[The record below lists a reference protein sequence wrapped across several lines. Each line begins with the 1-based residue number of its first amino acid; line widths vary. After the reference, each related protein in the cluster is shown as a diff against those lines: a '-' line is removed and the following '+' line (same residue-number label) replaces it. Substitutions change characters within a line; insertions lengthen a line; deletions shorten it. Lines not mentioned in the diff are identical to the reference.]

1 MMISIQVSQLS
12 SRKVIAVA
20 IISTVFSHQIHFR
33 NINARSF
40 CLSPDSTICV
50 NLGEKKV
57 RQCQGRRSSGWAGSL
72 TDIIHPLQWRQN
84 SEIIQLNRFVQIKS
98 WKVLLAEHCDILANK
113 IYLKRNA
120 TQTLTWQSSENPG
133 PRSQLWV
140 APIHFLISLHEK

>member
-1 MMISIQVSQLS
+1 MISIQVAQLS

-40 CLSPDSTICV
+40 CLSPDSTIFV
-50 NLGEKKV
+50 NSGEEKV
-57 RQCQGRRSSGWAGSL
+57 RQWQGRRSSGWAGNLS
-72 TDIIHPLQWRQN
+72 DIVHPLQWRQN

-98 WKVLLAEHCDILANK
+98 WKALLAEHCDILPNK
-113 IYLKRNA
+113 IYLKRDA
-120 TQTLTWQSSENPG
+120 IQTLTWQSSENPG
-133 PRSQLWV
+133 PHSQLWV